1 MILAFET
8 ASEIGGVALAEGG
21 VLLGERVLGA
31 GGRQHAAELLV
42 ALDALLAETGR
53 SLDRVESIA
62 LSIGPGSFTGLRIG
76 LATALGLCFGTER
89 TIVPVPTLAALSL
102 QAGEAGPIVPMLDA
116 RRGQV
121 YTGIYAPGGVA
132 LCEDAVLDPLPWLE
146 QLRALEGG
154 DPVTLL
160 GPGARLYQNEIRT
173 VLGARARLLDAEAGE
188 LRARSVA
195 RLGEPLLREG
205 AALPPGK
212 VALCYL
218 RPAEAEQKRCAL
230 HGPGKPIS

>member
-8 ASEIGGVALAEGG
+8 ASEIGGIALAERG

-31 GGRQHAAELLV
+31 GTRQHAAELLV

-53 SLDRVESIA
+53 ALDRVESIA

-76 LATALGLCFGTER
+76 LATALGLCFGSER

-102 QAGEAGPIVPMLDA
+102 QAGEARRIVPMLDA

-121 YTGIYAPGGVA
+121 YSGIYAPGGVA

-146 QLRALEGG
+146 QVRALAGG
-154 DPVTLL
+154 DPITLL

-188 LRARSVA
+188 PRARSVA
-195 RLGEPLLREG
+195 WLGERLLRESG
-205 AALPPGK
+205 ALPPAK
-212 VALCYL
+212 VALRYL

-230 HGPGKPIS
+230 HASGKPIS